1 MKEEDMIENIHGMIG
16 MNEVFTITGHR
27 SISDHTLKRLYDLSD
42 FDGIIS
48 VTERLNK
55 LAETN
60 KKQSEI
66 IDITTIDTAEQLEK
80 HYNYAIQQ
88 MNKNIDDI
96 IVYEAYD
103 VLRLSIKDIAEELG
117 VELE

>member
-1 MKEEDMIENIHGMIG
+1 MRENIYGSGIMTA
-16 MNEVFTITGHR
+16 EPFTITGHR

-60 KKQSEI
+60 RKQSEI
-66 IDITTIDTAEQLEK
+66 IEWLIDALKDDDKLLKDNNVSYIVNNTLDDLVKGKISINELLEDWD
-80 HYNYAIQQ
+80 N
-88 MNKNIDDI
+88 D
-96 IVYEAYD
+96 
-103 VLRLSIKDIAEELG
+103 
-117 VELE
+117 